1 MFISRAS
8 CCSNPRDPTLPIRF
22 HAHSRLSSNA
32 PRAHLRSACSVAA
45 PTTSL
50 SHDEFDETSASRIS
64 TSTNQLITAVG
75 EYQRATG
82 AHRNAAA
89 AKLRLAA
96 RERRNLLLNAIERQP
111 GLTLR
116 QSLPTGLT
124 MSLPADV
131 RDLIEQEVEL
141 TGRVTGLHGDDMR
154 NKVSTRK
161 YFLEVTPEP
170 HSVRYRLH
178 AADLP
183 DHPGHEHPA
192 APFVGKAVT
201 VRALKIDG
209 QLLLTGEGAIEAAD
223 GTGTT
228 SNITTVSGGT
238 VSGTQN
244 TLVLLANFQDKALS
258 CSATQVNNLMF
269 GPSGSVG
276 DLYRETSASAV
287 TFSVRCMDRGRSL
300 IAAACAATAHGA
312 AR

>member
-1 MFISRAS
+1 M
-8 CCSNPRDPTLPIRF
+8 P
-22 HAHSRLSSNA
+22 
-32 PRAHLRSACSVAA
+32 
-45 PTTSL
+45 
-50 SHDEFDETSASRIS
+50 
-64 TSTNQLITAVG
+64 
-75 EYQRATG
+75 
-82 AHRNAAA
+82 A

-124 MSLPADV
+124 MGLPADV

-141 TGRVTGLHGDDMR
+141 TAASPACMAMTCATKFRR
-154 NKVSTRK
+154 ASISS
-161 YFLEVTPEP
+161 TPEP
-170 HSVRYRLH
+170 HSVRHRLH

-192 APFVGKAVT
+192 GVGKAVT

-223 GTGTT
+223 STGTT

-276 DLYRETSASAV
+276 DLHCR
-287 TFSVRCMDRGRSL
+287 
-300 IAAACAATAHGA
+300 
-312 AR
+312 